1 MDAKDIL
8 SRINDN
14 EEESQID
21 PDPFGIA
28 FALLGVIFAGGCYLE
43 ARRNRQYL
51 ERQAKE
57 DFRKIWFR
65 ARRTIIHAKRVTEEF
80 ATHVQEEAFGKA
92 DFIFGTIKLTIDQ
105 DKAQQFRRIHGNAQT
120 TAMHMA
126 DDLDELSTYLSA
138 DYKEQ
143 IDAIQNKLKEQTMPH
158 SYDAVLILA
167 RDAIELYDKLITE
180 VGKKEEFV
188 LM

>member
-1 MDAKDIL
+1 MDLEDVLTIKSDE
-8 SRINDN
+8 DKP
-14 EEESQID
+14 QID

-28 FALLGVIFAGGCYLE
+28 FALLSLIFAGGCYLE
-43 ARRNRQYL
+43 TRRNRQYL

-65 ARRTIIHAKRVTEEF
+65 AKRTLIHAKRITEEF
-80 ATHVQEEAFGKA
+80 ATHVQEEAFGEA
-92 DFIFGTIKLTIDQ
+92 NFVFGTIKLTIDQ
-105 DKAQQFRRIHGNAQT
+105 DKAQQLRRIHGNAQT

-126 DDLDELSTYLSA
+126 DDLDDLSNYLST

-143 IDAIQNKLKEQTMPH
+143 IDAIQNKLKEQTLPH

-167 RDAIELYDKLITE
+167 RDAIELYDNLINE
-180 VGKKEEFV
+180 VGKKEEFC
-188 LM
+188 